1 MIKKPMNWENV
12 QEFSE
17 RKALPLGAYVCKV
30 KQARVQDNSYGSQLA
45 ILFDIS
51 EGEHAGFYNQEYAA
65 NTMEGKKWK
74 GVLRVWLPKDDGSD
88 KDEITKR
95 VLKGMVSAFEASNL
109 GYRWDW
115 NENSLAGKTIGIMY
129 RNEEWKNREGKC
141 IWSVN
146 PFKAISAD
154 TVREGSYTL
163 PKDKPLNGKAS
174 GNATVPPANVPAGFA
189 GYTEVD
195 TEELPWD

>member
-12 QEFSE
+12 QEIGE

-30 KQARVQDNSYGSQLA
+30 KQVRVQDNSYGSQLA
-45 ILFDIS
+45 LLFDIA
-51 EGEHAGFYNQEYAA
+51 EGEHAGFYNRDFTA
-65 NTMEGKKWK
+65 NTDPNKKWK
-74 GVLRVWLPKDDGSD
+74 GLLRVWLPKDDGSE

-95 VLKGMVSAFEASNL
+95 VFKGFITAFERSNP
-109 GYRWDW
+109 GYTAFVGDSM

-129 RNEEWKNREGKC
+129 RNEEWSYEGKQG
-141 IWSVN
+141 WAVR

-154 TVREGSYTL
+154 TVREGNYTL
-163 PKDKPLNGKAS
+163 PKDKSLSNKAS
-174 GNATVPPANVPAGFA
+174 TTVPPANVPA